1 MTEPTAPARAY
12 RIGIDVGGTFT
23 KAVLID
29 NATHEV
35 VGRFSVLTTH
45 SDPRGVAKGVVEVST
60 RREKK
65 AQEIAPEK
73 VVDVVKKTL
82 AAGAKTLATTG

>member
-1 MTEPTAPARAY
+1 MKKY
-12 RIGIDVGGTFT
+12 GIGIDVGGTFT

-45 SDPRGVAKGVVEVST
+45 SDPRGRGTQCCAMRPVSAS
-60 RREKK
+60 RKSS
-65 AQEIAPEK
+65 
-73 VVDVVKKTL
+73 
-82 AAGAKTLATTG
+82 